1 VKTRLKWF
9 PLIVGVWMLLASPV
23 AADSPCNQ
31 SGNLTYNCRLD
42 SFVDRTQGGAIKQ
55 VPDGWAFFVLMGDPE
70 MRPSIDTLWGAPS
83 QEIWSDGG
91 AFTAGIYQQ
100 VGVTPGVVYQANIG
114 WAAPTKPDFE
124 RKLGLD
130 PKGGSD
136 PLAPSVIWGPASW
149 EVTPMPDLTVSARA
163 EGETMTL
170 FVWVHHPHSHGVDQ
184 VFLDDLG
191 LWPDPSQPA
200 ATVTPVPSPT
210 PTARPPTR
218 TPSPLPPTDTATPPP
233 PSPIPT
239 DTPTPVQPPETATVT
254 PTPTPLPPTA
264 TPTPLPPTE
273 TPTPTWTPTA
283 TPVTIARVA
292 FTATV
297 GPAVRLAP
305 SSGAGGRAAPILLY
319 VAGAAL
325 SGAILLGTLL
335 LVMWARGRR
344 AVDGESR

>member
-1 VKTRLKWF
+1 VKTKLKWV
-9 PLIVGVWMLLASPV
+9 PLIIGVWLLLASPV

-31 SGNLTYNCRLD
+31 PGNLTYNCRLD
-42 SFVDRTQGGAIKQ
+42 NFVDRTQGGSIKQ

-100 VGVTPGVVYQANIG
+100 VKVTPGVVYLANIG

-124 RKLGLD
+124 RRLGLD
-130 PKGGSD
+130 PKGGTD
-136 PLAPSVIWGPASW
+136 PLAPSVKWGPASW
-149 EVTPMPDLTVSARA
+149 EVTAMPDLTVSARA

-170 FVWVHHPHSHGVDQ
+170 FVWVHHPHSYGVDQ
-184 VFLDDLG
+184 VFLDDVG
-191 LWPDPSQPA
+191 LWPDPNQPA

-218 TPSPLPPTDTATPPP
+218 TPSPLSPTDTATAPP
-233 PSPIPT
+233 PSPVST
-239 DTPTPVQPPETATVT
+239 DTATPVPPTETATET
-254 PTPTPLPPTA
+254 P

-273 TPTPTWTPTA
+273 TPTPLPPTDTPTPTWTPTA
-283 TPVTIARVA
+283 TPVPIARVA
-292 FTATV
+292 SAATAA
-297 GPAVRLAP
+297 PAVRPAQSGGATGQPAP
-305 SSGAGGRAAPILLY
+305 VLLY

-325 SGAILLGTLL
+325 GAAILLVAVI
-335 LVMWARGRR
+335 LVVWARGRR
-344 AVDGESR
+344 AADGESR